1 MIYRIEYVGEGRQKK
16 KLAHPVKDRKT
27 LLALRDSKTNLSHL
41 EKARKGD
48 AKAKAK
54 LLQLAYNLGHVD
66 GPLAGCKSI
75 GSNFFHDVDCY
86 EKEQSEAI
94 RDLILSK
101 KDAIGLVMLE
111 QSPSGGYHLVCRRV
125 PGTTILEN
133 QVRVAIELKL
143 EMDTSAQDL
152 QRVVYSTSGSAED
165 LIYLD
170 DAIFEEPMT
179 PEECEKEFELL
190 KEREAR
196 GLEEVP
202 AGAKKANKHY
212 RPWEDSATVL
222 QCYSSDSSTSM
233 NVAYDPEARYN
244 GVLFS
249 DIIQKYWEMFNDGK
263 IPTEG
268 DRNALTFE
276 LAMTLRSI
284 CGYSLEKLLSVIP
297 NYWNNE
303 NDPEEVRKANEDE
316 WRKTIE
322 NALKEP
328 RKGIAYRLKQTLA
341 ALKSTTVV
349 QACGGTMTTP
359 PPLPKRLP
367 PLIRL
372 LTRNVPPL
380 YKPAVASAVFPALG
394 AHMHGVKFRYWDNV
408 EHEPTFMNILI
419 GGQSIGKGSIGKPIE
434 YIMED
439 IRLRDIP
446 NRQREADWKQKNPS
460 SKQKKDPRPTDI
472 CIQMLIDN
480 LTDAVFNQRIV
491 DVNNNGERYIYTRVD
506 EIEALKK
513 VTSKG
518 SVDEVGLLIRKA
530 FDNALAGQ
538 ERVGA
543 DSVSGIAPL
552 RWNFNASTTPP
563 NARRFFARMVN
574 DGTVSRLDIAT
585 IIRDKDDDSD
595 PILGIYD
602 HTFAEDLKP
611 YIDRLDAAN
620 GLIECPQAKKLALE
634 IKQQNS
640 DIARL
645 YESDAYRV
653 LSYRAN
659 VIAWL
664 KGMLLFVAHGYC
676 WSKEIAEFVRWSQQY
691 NLWCKMLYFGQ
702 QLERELREEVEIQHQ
717 SGPQNLLELLPD
729 EFSRDQ
735 YRQMRVS
742 LGRKGDGESTL
753 RTWATRGYIAY
764 DDVSGRYCKTESYK
778 LKFSKK

>member
-1 MIYRIEYVGEGRQKK
+1 MIYEITYIETEKGKK
-16 KLAHPVKDRKT
+16 QKLAHPVKDRKA
-27 LLALRDSKTNLSHL
+27 LLAKRNSAKNLKLL
-41 EKARKGD
+41 EKYHQGD
-48 AKAKAK
+48 TKSKAK
-54 LLQLAYNLGHVD
+54 LLQLAYNLGYVD

-75 GSNFFHDVDCY
+75 GSFFFYDVDCY
-86 EKEQSEAI
+86 DKEQAEAMENQ
-94 RDLILSK
+94 ILEK

-111 QSPSGGYHLVCRRV
+111 KSPSGGYHLVCKRV
-125 PGTTILEN
+125 PHTTILEN
-133 QVRVAIELKL
+133 IVRTSIELKI
-143 EMDTSAQDL
+143 EMDTSAHDL
-152 QRVVYSTSGSAED
+152 QRVVYSTSGSEED

-170 DAIFEEPMT
+170 DCIFEEPMT

-190 KEREAR
+190 KERETR

-212 RPWEDSATVL
+212 RPWEEGVTLL
-222 QCYSSDSSTSM
+222 QCDSLKNDTPSI
-233 NVAYDPEARYN
+233 VYDPDANYN
-244 GVLFS
+244 GVLFT

-263 IPTEG
+263 LPVEG

-276 LAMTLRSI
+276 LAVTLRGI
-284 CGYSLEKLLSVIP
+284 CGYSLEKMLSVIP
-297 NYWNNE
+297 NYWNKE
-303 NDPEEVRKANEDE
+303 NDPEEVRRENEAE
-316 WRKTIE
+316 WRQTIE

-328 RKGIAYRLKQTLA
+328 HKGMAYRLKQVLA
-341 ALKSTTVV
+341 ALKSTSVV
-349 QACGGTMTTP
+349 KACGGTMTMP
-359 PPLPKRLP
+359 PPLPKKLP
-367 PLIRL
+367 PLIKL
-372 LTRNVPPL
+372 LTSNVPPL

-408 EHEPTFMNILI
+408 EHEATFMNILI
-419 GGQSIGKGSIGKPIE
+419 GGQSIGKGSIGKPID

-446 NRQREADWKQKNPS
+446 NRQREADWKQKNPPN
-460 SKQKKDPRPTDI
+460 KTKKDPRPADI

-480 LTDAVFNQRIV
+480 LTDAVFNQRIL
-491 DVNNNGERYIYTRVD
+491 DANNNGERYIYTRVD

-518 SVDEVGLLIRKA
+518 SVDEIGLLIRKA

-538 ERVGA
+538 ERVGP

-563 NARRFFARMVN
+563 NARRFFYKMVN
-574 DGTVSRLDIAT
+574 DGTLSRLDVAT
-585 IIRDKDDDSD
+585 IIKDEDDDSD

-602 HTFAEDLKP
+602 HAFAEELKP
-611 YIDRLDAAN
+611 YIERLDAAN

-634 IKQQNS
+634 IKQENS
-640 DIARL
+640 DTARL

-659 VIAWL
+659 VISWL
-664 KGMLLFVAHGYC
+664 KGMLLFVAHGYR
-676 WSKEIAEFVRWSQQY
+676 WSKEIADFVRWSQQY

-702 QLERELREEVEIQHQ
+702 QLEKELREEMEIQRQ
-717 SGPQNLLELLPD
+717 SGPQNMLELLPD
-729 EFSRDQ
+729 EFTREQ
-735 YRQMRVS
+735 YRQMRNS
-742 LGRKGDGESTL
+742 QGRRGDDTAAL
-753 RTWATRGYIAY
+753 RQWTKRGYIVF

>member
-16 KLAHPVKDRKT
+16 KLAHPVKDRKA

-86 EKEQSEAI
+86 DKEQSEAI

-143 EMDTSAQDL
+143 EMDTSAHDL
-152 QRVVYSTSGSAED
+152 QRVVYSTSGSEKD

-222 QCYSSDSSTSM
+222 QCYSSDSSTST

-574 DGTVSRLDIAT
+574 DGTVSRLDVAT

-602 HTFAEDLKP
+602 HAFAEDLKP
-611 YIDRLDAAN
+611 YLDRLDAAN

-735 YRQMRVS
+735 YRQMRGS
-742 LGRKGDGESTL
+742 MGRKGDGESTL

>member
-1 MIYRIEYVGEGRQKK
+1 
-16 KLAHPVKDRKT
+16 
-27 LLALRDSKTNLSHL
+27 
-41 EKARKGD
+41 
-48 AKAKAK
+48 
-54 LLQLAYNLGHVD
+54 
-66 GPLAGCKSI
+66 
-75 GSNFFHDVDCY
+75 
-86 EKEQSEAI
+86 
-94 RDLILSK
+94 
-101 KDAIGLVMLE
+101 
-111 QSPSGGYHLVCRRV
+111 
-125 PGTTILEN
+125 
-133 QVRVAIELKL
+133 
-143 EMDTSAQDL
+143 
-152 QRVVYSTSGSAED
+152 
-165 LIYLD
+165 
-170 DAIFEEPMT
+170 
-179 PEECEKEFELL
+179 
-190 KEREAR
+190 
-196 GLEEVP
+196 
-202 AGAKKANKHY
+202 
-212 RPWEDSATVL
+212 
-222 QCYSSDSSTSM
+222 M

-249 DIIQKYWEMFNDGK
+249 DIIQKYWDMFNDGK

-303 NDPEEVRKANEDE
+303 NDPEEVRKANEEE

-349 QACGGTMTTP
+349 QACGGTMTMP
-359 PPLPKRLP
+359 PPLPKKLP
-367 PLIRL
+367 PLIKL
-372 LTRNVPPL
+372 LTSNVPPL

-419 GGQSIGKGSIGKPIE
+419 GGQSIGKGSIGKPID

-439 IRLRDIP
+439 IRLKDIP
-446 NRQREADWKQKNPS
+446 NRQREADWKQKNPPN
-460 SKQKKDPRPTDI
+460 KTKKDPRPMDI
-472 CIQMLIDN
+472 CIRMLIDN
-480 LTDAVFNQRIV
+480 LTDAVFNQRII
-491 DVNNNGERYIYTRVD
+491 DANNNGERFIYTRVD

-518 SVDEVGLLIRKA
+518 SVDEIGLLIRKA

-538 ERVGA
+538 ERVGP

-563 NARRFFARMVN
+563 NARRFFYKMVN
-574 DGTVSRLDIAT
+574 DGTLSRLDVAT
-585 IIRDKDDDSD
+585 IIKDEDDDSD

-602 HTFAEDLKP
+602 HAFAEELKP
-611 YIDRLDAAN
+611 YIERLDAAN

-634 IKQQNS
+634 MKQENS
-640 DIARL
+640 DTARL

-659 VIAWL
+659 VISWL
-664 KGMLLFVAHGYC
+664 KGMLLFVAHGYR
-676 WSKEIAEFVRWSQQY
+676 WSKEIADFVRWSQQY
-691 NLWCKMLYFGQ
+691 NLWCKMLNFGQ
-702 QLERELREEVEIQHQ
+702 QLEKELREEMEIQRQ
-717 SGPQNLLELLPD
+717 SGPQNMLELLPD
-729 EFSRDQ
+729 EFTLEQ
-735 YRQMRVS
+735 YRQTRIS
-742 LGRKGDGESTL
+742 QGRRGDDTAAL
-753 RTWATRGYIAY
+753 RQWAKRGYIVF
-764 DDVSGRYCKTESYK
+764 DDVCGRYCKTESYK